1 MQVPRSLRGVP
12 SQAEA
17 EIVYRY
23 TYVMHGLDH
32 VNGLRAIS
40 KRQYIGIEQY
50 TFSYHFIN
58 GQYFLLKRKEA
69 KTTSHHRQQQ
79 QHQKLF
85 ANTVIL
91 LFSFKIPFLLSCQ
104 ISDVLR
110 YQNTPTSSLKN
121 GNLHCRK
128 GSSCNSDHCISIWNI
143 QIKCISVFL
152 LKYLNKQ
159 FFFILLYGLQQ

>member
-17 EIVYRY
+17 EIVYMY
-23 TYVMHGLDH
+23 TYVIHGLDH

-58 GQYFLLKRKEA
+58 GQYFLLKRQEP

-79 QHQKLF
+79 QQQKLF
-85 ANTVIL
+85 TNTVIL
-91 LFSFKIPFLLSCQ
+91 LFSFKRPLLLLCQ

-110 YQNTPTSSLKN
+110 Y
-121 GNLHCRK
+121 
-128 GSSCNSDHCISIWNI
+128 
-143 QIKCISVFL
+143 
-152 LKYLNKQ
+152 
-159 FFFILLYGLQQ
+159 